1 MRTSLALICS
11 LALTLIFVAFVCA
24 FATTSDHAIN
34 LGELAQSKSSQFA
47 RLTDDALAP
56 LNPLVASIEPRTIK
70 LGPMSVVSQIFYW
83 SSLIGLVE
91 EVPALLKIIIEL
103 LAPMLKLLME
113 YGFVFVLLLFFK
125 NVSWTPTVLGVCLVL
140 AALFFPS
147 SALPEASKGRVKLL
161 GIDLSFQGTLRLA
174 AIMAGIVLIGGGTY
188 QGAKGVKEQLPT
200 LHHP

>member
-1 MRTSLALICS
+1 MRTSLASVCS
-11 LALTLIFVAFVCA
+11 PALALIFVAFVCA

-56 LNPLVASIEPRTIK
+56 LNPIVASVEPRTIK

-83 SSLIGLVE
+83 SSLIGSAE
-91 EVPALLKIIIEL
+91 EVPVLLKTIKL
-103 LAPMLKLLME
+103 LAPLFERVMQ

-147 SALPEASKGRVKLL
+147 STLPEQSKGRVKLL

-174 AIMAGIVLIGGGTY
+174 AIMAGIVLIGCGAY
-188 QGAKGVKEQLPT
+188 PGAKGFVKELPT

>member
-11 LALTLIFVAFVCA
+11 LALALIFVAFVCA

-56 LNPLVASIEPRTIK
+56 LNPLVASIESRTIE

-83 SSLIGLVE
+83 SSLIGSAE
-91 EVPALLKIIIEL
+91 EVPVLQKTIQLLFPIFERVI
-103 LAPMLKLLME
+103 E

-125 NVSWTPTVLGVCLVL
+125 NISWTATVPGVCLVL

-147 SALPEASKGRVKLL
+147 SALPEPSKGRVKLL

-174 AIMAGIVLIGGGTY
+174 AIMAGIVLIVAGTY
-188 QGAKGVKEQLPT
+188 QSVKGVNELPT